1 MTQEAIEEHHVVK
14 MVLKELSSFDGS
26 EENVKAKVKVLSE
39 MVQHHV
45 EEEESEMFPEMQK
58 MDLDLMEM
66 AEDVKAEKEKLL
78 TKMKKVGDKS
88 KRKDNNLTKGKTKK
102 SAQRKTNVKTLPVRG
117 KSKTSNQRRKAS

>member
-1 MTQEAIEEHHVVK
+1 
-14 MVLKELSSFDGS
+14 
-26 EENVKAKVKVLSE
+26 LSE